1 MSTNGE
7 SNSDSNPS
15 DQIIDWIRNRYFG
28 KYRGLVTDNNDPTN
42 RGRIKVKV
50 PAVLGDLESWAMPCL
65 PYAGNRMGSYIIP
78 EVGSG
83 VWVEF
88 EAGDVSYPIWSG
100 GFWAENELPQ
110 NEQGT
115 TASSKVKIFRTSE
128 GLMAVFDD
136 ATKIITLSDQ
146 NGSNILTIDAQQ
158 GKIRINGNIKVVV
171 EAPQIELVEN
181 SVHPLV
187 FGDDL
192 LTYLTQ
198 LVTIY
203 NTHLHPGE
211 LTLGLLPVTPAPPV
225 APMTPPTPSL
235 LSFKVKTG

>member
-1 MSTNGE
+1 MAGE
-7 SNSDSNPS
+7 VNSNSSQT
-15 DQIIDWIRNRYFG
+15 DQLIDWIRNRYFG
-28 KYRGLVTDNNDPTN
+28 KYRGLVTDNNDPTV
-42 RGRIKVKV
+42 RGRIKVQV

-65 PYAGNRMGSYIIP
+65 PYSGNRMGSYAIP
-78 EVGSG
+78 EVGAG

-88 EAGDVSYPIWSG
+88 EAGDASYPIWSG
-100 GFWAENELPQ
+100 GFWADNELPQ

-115 TASSKVKIFRTSE
+115 TASPGLKIFRTSE
-128 GLMAVFDD
+128 GLMATFDD
-136 ATKIITLSDQ
+136 TSKVITLSDQ

-158 GKIRINGNIKVVV
+158 GKIRISANLKVVV

-181 SVHPLV
+181 STHPLV
-187 FGDDL
+187 FGDNL

-203 NTHLHPGE
+203 NTHMHPGE
-211 LTLGLLPVTPAPPV
+211 LALGVLPVTPAPPV

>member
-7 SNSDSNPS
+7 SSSGSNPS

-88 EAGDVSYPIWSG
+88 EAGDASYPIWSG
-100 GFWAENELPQ
+100 GFWAENELLQ